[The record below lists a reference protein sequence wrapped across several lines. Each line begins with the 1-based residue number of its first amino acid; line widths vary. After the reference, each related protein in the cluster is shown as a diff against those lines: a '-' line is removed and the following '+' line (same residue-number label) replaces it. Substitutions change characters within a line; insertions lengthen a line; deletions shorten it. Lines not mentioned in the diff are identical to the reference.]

1 MAVAANIENFSEN
14 SNHHTDGP
22 IDWEHL
28 SKYTLGNKDVEKEVL
43 ELFARQSS
51 QFVEKLRNASDAQA
65 WKEAA
70 HTIKGSARGIGAW
83 RVATKAESLEML
95 GDHAV
100 GAARD
105 AAIAGLEQNLQEV
118 LSCINETMS
127 AE

>member
-1 MAVAANIENFSEN
+1 MAVAANIQNFSEDN
-14 SNHHTDGP
+14 NNHPETP

-28 SKYTLGNKDVEKEVL
+28 ARYTLGNKDVEKEVL

-51 QFVEKLRNASDAQA
+51 HYVEKLKNATDASA

-83 RVATKAESLEML
+83 RVATKAEALEKL
-95 GDHAV
+95 GEQAV
-100 GAARD
+100 GDARD
-105 AAIAGLEQNLQEV
+105 AAIAGLEQNLQDV
-118 LSCINETMS
+118 VDCINKAIS